1 MPSSVWKGFISFGL
15 VSIPIRLYAAARGT
29 RIELHQLHTVCKTRL
44 KQPLFCP
51 TCNRIVTRD
60 EVVKGYEYDDGKYVL
75 LDPEEV
81 KRIAPQSARSM
92 EILAFVK
99 QSQIDPLFFD
109 SSYFVVPEDEGRK
122 GYDLLL
128 KTLESTERV
137 GIAKVTMHQREYTV
151 FLRPYDGGLA
161 LHTMYF
167 ANEIREAPG
176 YGKTDNVKLKPQEIK
191 LAEQL
196 VETLSEDFK
205 LSKYHDEFQGRLQ
218 ALIDAKRKGK
228 EIAAAPEPHRAP
240 VIDMM
245 AALKKSLAA
254 TSGARKQ
261 PAHAE
266 RAAEAHHAAEPHQRR
281 RIRRVS

>member
-1 MPSSVWKGFISFGL
+1 MPSSAWKGFITFGL
-15 VSIPIRLYAAARGT
+15 VSIPIRLYAAARST
-29 RIELHQLHTVCKTRL
+29 RIELHQLHSVCKTRL

-60 EVVKGYEYDDGKYVL
+60 EVVKGYEYEDGKYVL
-75 LDPEEV
+75 LEPEEV

-99 QSQIDPLFFD
+99 ASQIDPLFFD

-122 GYDLLL
+122 GYELLL
-128 KTLESTERV
+128 KTLEHTKRV
-137 GIAKVTMHQREYTV
+137 GIAKLAMHQSEYTV
-151 FLRPYDGGLA
+151 FMRPYDHGIT

-167 ANEIREAPG
+167 ENEIRQAPG
-176 YGKTDNVKLKPQEIK
+176 YGKTDNVKLKPQEVK

-205 LSKYHDEFQGRLQ
+205 LSKYHDEFQDRLQ
-218 ALIDAKRKGK
+218 ALIEAKRKGK

-254 TSGARKQ
+254 TSGAKKQ

-266 RAAEAHHAAEPHQRR
+266 RSAEPHHRR
-281 RIRRVS
+281 RAS

>member
-1 MPSSVWKGFISFGL
+1 MPSSAWKGFITFGL
-15 VSIPIRLYAAARGT
+15 VSIPIRLYAAARST
-29 RIELHQLHTVCKTRL
+29 RIELHQLHSVCKTRL

-60 EVVKGYEYDDGKYVL
+60 EVVKGYEYEDGKYVL

-99 QSQIDPLFFD
+99 ASQIDPLFFD

-128 KTLESTERV
+128 RTLETTKRV
-137 GIAKVTMHQREYTV
+137 GIAKLAMHQREYTV
-151 FLRPYDGGLA
+151 FMRPYDHGLT

-167 ANEIREAPG
+167 ENEIRQAPG
-176 YGKTDNVKLKPQEIK
+176 YGKTDNIKLKPQEIK

-205 LSKYHDEFQGRLQ
+205 LSKYHDEFQARLQ
-218 ALIDAKRKGK
+218 ALIEAKRKGK

-254 TSGARKQ
+254 SGAKKQ

-266 RAAEAHHAAEPHQRR
+266 RAAAEPHHRR
-281 RIRRVS
+281 RRAS

>member
-1 MPSSVWKGFISFGL
+1 MPSSAWKGFISFGL
-15 VSIPIRLYAAARGT
+15 VSIPIRLYAAARSR
-29 RIELHQLHTVCKTRL
+29 RIELHQLHSVCKTRL

-51 TCNRIVTRD
+51 NCNRIVTRD
-60 EVVKGYEYDDGKYVL
+60 EVVKGYEYEDGKYVL

-128 KTLESTERV
+128 KTLESTKRV
-137 GIAKVTMHQREYTV
+137 GIAKLTMHQREYIV
-151 FLRPYDGGLA
+151 FLRPYNGGLA
-161 LHTMYF
+161 LHTMNF

-205 LSKYHDEFQGRLQ
+205 LSKYHDEFQARLQ
-218 ALIDAKRKGK
+218 ALIEAKRKGK

-254 TSGARKQ
+254 TSGAKKH

-266 RAAEAHHAAEPHQRR
+266 RLDAGRAAAEPHHRR
-281 RIRRVS
+281 RRAS

>member
-60 EVVKGYEYDDGKYVL
+60 EVVKGYEYEDGKYVL

-128 KTLESTERV
+128 KTLESTKRV

-176 YGKTDNVKLKPQEIK
+176 YGKTDNIKLKPQEIK

-196 VETLSEDFK
+196 VDTLSEDFK

-218 ALIDAKRKGK
+218 ALIEAKRKGK
-228 EIAAAPEPHRAP
+228 DIAAAPEPHRAP

-254 TSGARKQ
+254 TSGAKKQ

-266 RAAEAHHAAEPHQRR
+266 RAAAEPHHRR
-281 RIRRVS
+281 RRAS

>member
-1 MPSSVWKGFISFGL
+1 MPSSAWRGFISFGL
-15 VSIPIRLYAAARGT
+15 VSIPIRLYAAARST
-29 RIELHQLHTVCKTRL
+29 RIELHQLHSVCKTRL
-44 KQPLFCP
+44 RQPLFCP

-60 EVVKGYEYDDGKYVL
+60 EVVKGYEYEDGKYVL
-75 LDPEEV
+75 LEPEEV
-81 KRIAPQSARSM
+81 KRIAPHSARSM

-128 KTLESTERV
+128 RTLETTKRV
-137 GIAKVTMHQREYTV
+137 GIAKLAMHQREYTV
-151 FLRPYDGGLA
+151 FMRPYDHGLT

-167 ANEIREAPG
+167 TNEIREAPG
-176 YGKTDNVKLKPQEIK
+176 YGKADNIKLKPQEIK

-205 LSKYHDEFQGRLQ
+205 LSKYHDEFQARLQ

-228 EIAAAPEPHRAP
+228 DIAAAPEPHRAP

-261 PAHAE
+261 PQRAE
-266 RAAEAHHAAEPHQRR
+266 RPAAEPHHRR
-281 RIRRVS
+281 RRAS

>member
-1 MPSSVWKGFISFGL
+1 MPSSAWKGFISFGL

-60 EVVKGYEYDDGKYVL
+60 EVVKGYEYEDGKYVL

-128 KTLESTERV
+128 KTLESTKRV

-196 VETLSEDFK
+196 VDTLSEDFK

-218 ALIDAKRKGK
+218 ALIEAKRKGK
-228 EIAAAPEPHRAP
+228 DIAAAPEPHRAP

-254 TSGARKQ
+254 TSGAKKQ
-261 PAHAE
+261 PTHAE
-266 RAAEAHHAAEPHQRR
+266 RAAEPHHRR
-281 RIRRVS
+281 RRAS

>member
-1 MPSSVWKGFISFGL
+1 MPSSVWKGFVSFGL

-60 EVVKGYEYDDGKYVL
+60 EVVKGYEYEDGKYVL

-109 SSYFVVPEDEGRK
+109 SSYFVVPDDEGRK

-128 KTLESTERV
+128 KTLESTKRV

-176 YGKTDNVKLKPQEIK
+176 YGKTDNIKLKPQEIK

-254 TSGARKQ
+254 TSGAKKQ

-266 RAAEAHHAAEPHQRR
+266 RAAAEPHHRR
-281 RIRRVS
+281 RRAS